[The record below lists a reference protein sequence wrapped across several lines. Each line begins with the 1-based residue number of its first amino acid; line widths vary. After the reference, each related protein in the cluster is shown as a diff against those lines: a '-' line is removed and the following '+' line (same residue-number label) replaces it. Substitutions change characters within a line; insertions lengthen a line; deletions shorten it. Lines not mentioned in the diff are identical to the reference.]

1 MKTYV
6 FPFVALFLVAMA
18 APALAQNATE
28 EYVVTRKY
36 NIAQSGYVDLGLSV
50 KWAAFNLGASSPEES
65 GFKFSWGE
73 VRPADDVEM
82 SPDNDDLWHGYDLFA
97 GGDPYGNPA
106 RLIRYNSDPELG
118 VVDNKAVLDTLDD
131 AAYIATGGVGRT
143 PTAAEFQELLDRC
156 TWEFIEYKGS
166 WGAVVTGPNGAQIFL
181 DAEGQFDHCSYYMTA
196 SRDKDSRRM
205 ISCLIGN
212 DSFDMDSKDSIVCDR
227 CDFFSVRAVSDK
239 PAPVT

>member
-1 MKTYV
+1 M
-6 FPFVALFLVAMA
+6 
-18 APALAQNATE
+18 
-28 EYVVTRKY
+28 VTRKY
-36 NIAQSGYVDLGLSV
+36 NIAQSGYVDLGMSV

-73 VRPADDVEM
+73 VRPADDAEM

-97 GGDPYGNPA
+97 
-106 RLIRYNSDPELG
+106 
-118 VVDNKAVLDTLDD
+118 
-131 AAYIATGGVGRT
+131 GGVGRT

-239 PAPVT
+239 PSPVT